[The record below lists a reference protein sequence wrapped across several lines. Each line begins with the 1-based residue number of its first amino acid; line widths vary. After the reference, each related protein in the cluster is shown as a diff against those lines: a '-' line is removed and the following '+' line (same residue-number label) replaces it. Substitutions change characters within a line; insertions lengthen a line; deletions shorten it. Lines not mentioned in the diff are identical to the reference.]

1 MVALFAA
8 ALAPNPPNVL
18 DVGVAVGLPN
28 RDPPVAAP
36 LPNPVVLLE
45 ARDPKLPPLC
55 ATAPN
60 PPPNELPVVAFKL
73 LLEAV
78 DPNVPCAALLLK
90 VKVLP
95 LLLVEAAVPNV
106 LGAPNPAPL
115 NEVLGLLLAPKVDD
129 ELTLE
134 VPKVEGWP
142 KPDPLLAAAPS
153 LLTVPKPDDAPNLG
167 VLLVVEAKGV
177 VAVVVEGAEPKDV
190 LPKEVLPNDVFPNEE
205 VTGAALVVVGAAPNK
220 DTGFVVSFVDPLVA
234 ALLANNEL
242 LVAGLLLL
250 AAPTPQLVL

>member
-1 MVALFAA
+1 MALFTA
-8 ALAPNPPNVL
+8 ALAPIPPNVL
-18 DVGVAVGLPN
+18 DVEAAVGLPN
-28 RDPPVAAP
+28 RDPPVVP
-36 LPNPVVLLE
+36 LPNPVVLLDE
-45 ARDPKLPPLC
+45 RDPKLPPLC

-60 PPPNELPVVAFKL
+60 PPPNELPLALAFDV
-73 LLEAV
+73 LLEVV
-78 DPNVPCAALLLK
+78 DPNVPCAALLPK

-95 LLLVEAAVPNV
+95 WLPVDAAVPNV
-106 LGAPNPAPL
+106 LGAPNPAPP
-115 NEVLGLLLAPKVDD
+115 NEVLGLLLAPKVD

-142 KPDPLLAAAPS
+142 NPDPLLAAAPR
-153 LLTVPKPDDAPNLG
+153 LLTVPKPDDAPNFG

-177 VAVVVEGAEPKDV
+177 VAVVVVEEAEPKEV

-205 VTGAALVVVGAAPNK
+205 ATGAALVVVGAAPNK
-220 DTGFVVSFVDPLVA
+220 DTGFVVSFVNPLVA

-250 AAPTPQLVL
+250 AFAPTLQLVP